1 MITRN
6 AISLLSLKAK
16 RAPALIILG
25 ARQVGKTT
33 LAQQFG
39 ATRPEGYI
47 YLDFESP
54 SDLAK
59 LADAEAFFS
68 FHADKMVILDEVQQK
83 PEIFNILRSVI
94 DRDRRN
100 GRFVLLGSASP
111 HLVHGVTESLA
122 GRISYLDLSP
132 ISITELPV
140 AYSIQHHWYRGGFPN
155 ALLAENDYDF
165 NDWAQ
170 AYVRSYIERDLRL
183 LFGFDLNMTIS
194 GKLWKMIAY
203 AQSGIWNAESYAR
216 ALGVTAP
223 VVNRYLDFLEG
234 AFLIRKLQPWFVN
247 IQKRLV
253 KSPKIY
259 VKDSGLVHHLNGIA
273 NYDNLVGHL
282 VAGGSWEGYIIEQIC
297 ANLAEGIQPYFYRTH
312 NGAEVDLVL
321 VNGNLPICAIE
332 IKLTNA
338 PSISRGFHSS
348 IADLGTVHN
357 FVITPSSD
365 TYPVGNVMV
374 CSIKYFLDNYLKN
387 L

>member
-6 AISLLSLKAK
+6 AISLLSQKAK

-100 GRFVLLGSASP
+100 GRFVLLSSASP

-132 ISITELPV
+132 ISITELTL

-155 ALLAENDYDF
+155 ALLAENDHDF

-194 GKLWKMIAY
+194 SKLWKMISY

-247 IQKRLV
+247 SQKRLV

-297 ANLAEGIQPYFYRTH
+297 ANLAEGIHPYFYRTH

-321 VNGNLPICAIE
+321 VKGNQPICAIE

-348 IADLGTVHN
+348 IADLGTVYN

-365 TYPVGNVMV
+365 TYPVGNLMV